1 MEDYFVS
8 HFGKFGKSNGR
19 LLTRIREGKG
29 LLRIM
34 NGGWKIILYRVLES
48 LEKNASQ
55 MEDYCEGKGLLR
67 IMNGGWKIILYR
79 ILEIGK
85 FGKGC
90 KSNGRLL

>member
-34 NGGWKIILYRVLES
+34 NGGWKIILYRVLE
-48 LEKNASQ
+48 
-55 MEDYCEGKGLLR
+55 
-67 IMNGGWKIILYR
+67 
-79 ILEIGK
+79 IGK
-85 FGKGC
+85 FGKEC
-90 KSNGRLL
+90 KPNGRLL